1 MLKAILYTIYFAIN
15 CSNAVFIEKAIEQE
29 EDDSLREALKDL
41 NGFMFG
47 W

>member
-1 MLKAILYTIYFAIN
+1 MSKKRKIDYI
-15 CSNAVFIEKAIEQE
+15 IEQE
-29 EDDSLREALKDL
+29 DDDSLREALKDL